1 MYIDM
6 IPFMERDWPESNP
19 QEYTR
24 VVLVNDSSTKSDCTM
39 SESQE
44 YDHAYGKIDSIL
56 ACKKEVD
63 VSTILDPVPSPDS
76 NKLQAPKVLM
86 DGAPGIG
93 KTTLTLNACKEW
105 AENRLFKQY
114 DLVLLV
120 PLRQASLREAKDIE
134 EFLPGDDQD
143 LKTKV
148 VQYIQKNNGE
158 NIAFIFDGYDELS
171 YDQRHRSDS
180 LFMKIFRGKKLTKC
194 AIWITSRP
202 YTSNELKKAPSII
215 NRHIEVLGFNKEQ
228 IYSCIRKQI
237 KDISIATNLISQ
249 LEERE
254 DIASL
259 CYIPLV
265 CIIMIHVYES
275 RSAKSP
281 DSQVSLPATMTKLIE
296 TFLLDMLA
304 REVLV
309 VENNTEL
316 EEEDFHDIYNFPDA
330 VSGRLDVLDSLAYM
344 IA

>member
-24 VVLVNDSSTKSDCTM
+24 VVLVSNCSTKSDCTM

-44 YDHAYGKIDSIL
+44 HDHVYGKIDSIL
-56 ACKKEVD
+56 AYKKEVD

-171 YDQRHRSDS
+171 YDQRRRSDS
-180 LFMKIFRGKKLTKC
+180 LFMKIFHGKKLIKC
-194 AIWITSRP
+194 AIWITSQP
-202 YTSNELKKAPSII
+202 YTSNELKEAPSII

-228 IYSCIRKQI
+228 IYSCIRKRIKQI
-237 KDISIATNLISQ
+237 
-249 LEERE
+249 
-254 DIASL
+254 
-259 CYIPLV
+259 
-265 CIIMIHVYES
+265 
-275 RSAKSP
+275 
-281 DSQVSLPATMTKLIE
+281 
-296 TFLLDMLA
+296 
-304 REVLV
+304 
-309 VENNTEL
+309 
-316 EEEDFHDIYNFPDA
+316 
-330 VSGRLDVLDSLAYM
+330 
-344 IA
+344 